1 MPKLSII
8 VPVYNV
14 ERYLDECISSVVEQT
29 FSEFELLLVD
39 DGSMD
44 SSGRKCDEWAQRD
57 KRITVFHKENGGL
70 MSAWKYGVLKARGEY
85 IGFVDSDDWID
96 KDMYQRL
103 MGVAESQQVDMV
115 CAALVFEEPNG
126 EKCLEKIKLRSGRFG
141 REDIEREVYPVYL
154 ASKQF
159 RTRGLSPNRVTKIYK
174 RSVLLEV
181 LEDCDETVSIG
192 EDLLTTFAFMQK
204 AQSIYLIDDFNPY
217 HYRLNNTSMTRKFD
231 KEKYE
236 KVTMLKAALLKVN
249 SKYGNYDFEKQIHT
263 DYIDLFLRLAE
274 KEILATGKYKQLK
287 NSLKKT
293 YYGEA
298 VQSSL
303 AMCEK
308 DMLNKKD
315 RMYLLLLKWRM
326 YGVLVLIRKGKT
338 MLS

>member
-1 MPKLSII
+1 MSRLSII

-14 ERYLDECISSVVEQT
+14 ENYLDECISSIVTQT

-39 DGSMD
+39 DGSTD
-44 SSGRKCDEWAQRD
+44 SSGRKCDEWGKKD
-57 KRITVFHKENGGL
+57 KRISVFHKENGGL
-70 MSAWKYGVLKARGEY
+70 MSAWKYGVLNATGEY

-96 KDMYQRL
+96 KDMYQHML
-103 MGVAESQQVDMV
+103 DVAENRQVDMV
-115 CAALVFEEPNG
+115 CAAMVFEELNG
-126 EKCLEKIKLRSGRFG
+126 EKRFEKIRLRQGQYG
-141 REDIEREVYPVYL
+141 REEIEREVYPVFL
-154 ASKQF
+154 GSKQF
-159 RTRGLSPNRVTKIYK
+159 QTRGLSPNKVTKLYK
-174 RSVLLEV
+174 RSLLTDVLV
-181 LEDCDETVSIG
+181 DCDEKVSIG
-192 EDLLTTFAFMQK
+192 EDLLTTFSFMQK
-204 AQSIYLIDDFNPY
+204 AQSIYLIGNFYPY
-217 HYRLNNTSMTRKFD
+217 HYRLNDTSMVRKFNKD
-231 KEKYE
+231 NYE
-236 KVTMLKAALLKVN
+236 KIVMLKSALLKVN

-287 NSLKKT
+287 KSLKKT

-315 RMYLLLLKWRM
+315 RMYLLLLKWQM